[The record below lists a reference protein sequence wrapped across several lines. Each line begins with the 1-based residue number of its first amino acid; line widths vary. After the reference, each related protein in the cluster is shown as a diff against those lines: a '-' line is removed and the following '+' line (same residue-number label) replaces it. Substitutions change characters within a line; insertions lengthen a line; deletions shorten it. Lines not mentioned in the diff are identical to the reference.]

1 MALPSANFSYWFVP
15 DELQLRA
22 AVGETMSRPDLN
34 QLAPISYNNAING
47 EPQLYYT
54 GTAGLK
60 PIKAWSADLSLEWY
74 YHAHSALTAGLF
86 GKKVTNDIY
95 TGTTANVDLG
105 TQQYVGGPPGTVPGT
120 PFLWTVYAPANGA
133 KSTYTGVEVSWQ
145 HFLENGLGTHVEFTH
160 TWSKGY
166 DQNGQPS
173 DPVNAAPPTTFSLS
187 LIYDKG
193 PFNVDVNWDYTS
205 RYNLYCSA
213 CTEVPGWP
221 AISDPFS
228 WVTASAH
235 YRAFAGFDVY
245 VEGKNLTNSI
255 ARTYLNGNS
264 LLPWAPGQ
272 LVGESASGTGAG
284 YSAYGRTYVAGV
296 SYRF

>member
-1 MALPSANFSYWFVP
+1 
-15 DELQLRA
+15 
-22 AVGETMSRPDLN
+22 
-34 QLAPISYNNAING
+34 
-47 EPQLYYT
+47 
-54 GTAGLK
+54 
-60 PIKAWSADLSLEWY
+60 
-74 YHAHSALTAGLF
+74 
-86 GKKVTNDIY
+86 
-95 TGTTANVDLG
+95 
-105 TQQYVGGPPGTVPGT
+105 
-120 PFLWTVYAPANGA
+120 
-133 KSTYTGVEVSWQ
+133 
-145 HFLENGLGTHVEFTH
+145 LGTHVEYTH

-166 DQNGQPS
+166 DQFGNSTGA
-173 DPVNAAPPTTFSLS
+173 VNQAPPTTFSLS

-193 PFNVDVNWDYTS
+193 PFNIDVNWDYTS
-205 RYNLYCSA
+205 RYVYYCSQ

-235 YRAFAGFDVY
+235 YRMFRGFDVY

-272 LVGESASGTGAG
+272 LVGASASGVGAG
-284 YSAYGRTYVAGV
+284 YSAYGRSYVAGV